1 MNVQERLWESTF
13 ITSSTDKNSNSVLS
27 CVTADRPEPLGR
39 YGSLPQDPAGVKMV
53 DDVLWWWV
61 WISGEEWFWGTT
73 WGGGY
78 PLKDARP
85 WLDPCT
91 AGESAPAK
99 TKPAVERR
107 IEIRIPQVT
116 LPLLMSSFNH
126 EWDEMRWELNDV
138 WRQWTCVK
146 RRIGAANC
154 SKKLIKNREVETLPA
169 GSGDTGIV
177 ITVSG
182 SRVENDEPWT
192 LGWVSSRICTGHRR
206 QQEVINW

>member
-1 MNVQERLWESTF
+1 MNVRERLWESTF

-27 CVTADRPEPLGR
+27 CETADRPEPLGR

-146 RRIGAANC
+146 RRIGATNC
-154 SKKLIKNREVETLPA
+154 SKKLIKNRKLKPYQQDRETLELLSRCRDRESRMMSREHWGESLPE
-169 GSGDTGIV
+169 SVQV
-177 ITVSG
+177 IEDNK
-182 SRVENDEPWT
+182 R
-192 LGWVSSRICTGHRR
+192 
-206 QQEVINW
+206 

>member
-27 CVTADRPEPLGR
+27 CVTADRPELLGR

-61 WISGEEWFWGTT
+61 WISGEEWCWGST

-107 IEIRIPQVT
+107 IEIRIAKVT

-126 EWDEMRWELNDV
+126 EWDEMRVKWRLTAMDLCKTSHWCCELFKKT
-138 WRQWTCVK
+138 QSK
-146 RRIGAANC
+146 IG
-154 SKKLIKNREVETLPA
+154 KLKPYQQDREALGMFLRYRDREPRMVSREHWGESLPE
-169 GSGDTGIV
+169 SV
-177 ITVSG
+177 
-182 SRVENDEPWT
+182 RW
-192 LGWVSSRICTGHRR
+192 
-206 QQEVINW
+206 